1 MKTYEELIDI
11 MIEDDK
17 HEKQLLERHYEEKLE
32 EKTRNKVDR
41 EKKNIKLQYIMN
53 AIMRHNS
60 RIEALRELKYMYYH
74 QEEYEFEERV

>member
-17 HEKQLLERHYEEKLE
+17 HEKQLLERRYEEKLE
-32 EKTRNKVDR
+32 EKAQKKVDR
-41 EKKNIKLQYIMN
+41 EKKNVQLEYIMN
-53 AIMRHNS
+53 SIMRYNY

>member
-17 HEKQLLERHYEEKLE
+17 HEKQLLERHYEETCGDKLP
-32 EKTRNKVDR
+32 TQVNK
-41 EKKNIKLQYIMN
+41 ETKLKLDIIMN
-53 AIMRHNS
+53 GIMRYYH